1 MSKPKFH
8 KLEVQK
14 SNFINF
20 WLIPGSGFLSRI
32 KRRHHHRPHHPT
44 MNSSLQNTENR
55 IGRLLFKQ
63 TVELSIVIHI
73 LASELD
79 IDLESVDVLC
89 AKCIRDVKK
98 QMERSLSKRLF
109 YTKKELTKPIIQRR
123 MLLNFQ
129 KWQKRNPIKHYFPP
143 IKLKNPA

>member
-1 MSKPKFH
+1 
-8 KLEVQK
+8 
-14 SNFINF
+14 
-20 WLIPGSGFLSRI
+20 
-32 KRRHHHRPHHPT
+32 

-98 QMERSLSKRLF
+98 QMERSLSNRLF
-109 YTKKELTKPIIQRR
+109 YTKKELTKPA
-123 MLLNFQ
+123 
-129 KWQKRNPIKHYFPP
+129 NPKEGTIEISKMA
-143 IKLKNPA
+143 KA

>member
-1 MSKPKFH
+1 
-8 KLEVQK
+8 
-14 SNFINF
+14 
-20 WLIPGSGFLSRI
+20 
-32 KRRHHHRPHHPT
+32 

-63 TVELSIVIHI
+63 TVELSILIHI

-98 QMERSLSKRLF
+98 QMGAV
-109 YTKKELTKPIIQRR
+109 KKE
-123 MLLNFQ
+123 
-129 KWQKRNPIKHYFPP
+129 
-143 IKLKNPA
+143 A

>member
-1 MSKPKFH
+1 
-8 KLEVQK
+8 
-14 SNFINF
+14 
-20 WLIPGSGFLSRI
+20 
-32 KRRHHHRPHHPT
+32 

-98 QMERSLSKRLF
+98 QMERSLSNRLF
-109 YTKKELTKPIIQRR
+109 YTKKELTKTPNSKEDDIEISK
-123 MLLNFQ
+123 MA
-129 KWQKRNPIKHYFPP
+129 KV
-143 IKLKNPA
+143 